1 MTNLKTIEVPD
12 LNFRQYLIE
21 TFSATYQGN
30 NSISIIPNDVTTIS
44 FSKFSKFSKIKSLEG
59 IEHFSELKT
68 LNIKLLDIKYLD
80 CKNNK
85 KLKNLA
91 IFECL
96 SLKNLKL
103 NDSLQNFFLNKCT
116 NLFNIDLRKSEKLN
130 IVRITNSAIASLD
143 FTACKNLSILQCVR
157 CPNLSYLNLKQV
169 KNTDSFSL
177 VAEDCPKLNYIL
189 ASEDI
194 FTKDSVRNF
203 VDARIAVVESKQQ
216 YDELIKDLPIVKFK
230 DYNFRSNIS
239 KYYFTFDRG
248 ISIDTTITK
257 FKLGLSPADIGI
269 RTLSESAIE
278 DVGKIESLD
287 GIENFTE
294 LETLDI
300 SYYKGGNSQKF
311 DLTPFKKLKEFF
323 GTNTRL
329 RSLDFKNNNELEII
343 NCSASPDLTFLNLL
357 NNSNLDSLSCT
368 GCAKLEYIVIPDNP
382 NMEGFDCTSCPE
394 LKYIFV
400 KDSNN
405 IPEGWTVD
413 KDEHTEYLNYNHEVV
428 STYRNFISN
437 HYRWSEKG
445 INFVYNQSGEDIPLH
460 SKVSIDQLIELNE
473 YANENGWTDLCE
485 VMVRFRIVEIVPEDK
500 FIEIALPAEID
511 LPAEINLPAT
521 EINLPATEIN
531 LPAAEINLPAAEINL
546 PAEDVV
552 NYYQRL
558 IDESNRKL
566 DKIERENK
574 LRIEM
579 LKRN

>member
-21 TFSATYQGN
+21 TFHATYQGN

-44 FSKFSKFSKIKSLEG
+44 FSEFSKFSKFSKIKSLEG

-85 KLKNLA
+85 KLKTLA

-103 NDSLQNFFLNKCT
+103 NDSLQNFFSNKCT

-143 FTACKNLSILQCVR
+143 FTACKNLSMLQCLR

-169 KNTDSFSL
+169 ENPDSFSL

-189 ASEDI
+189 AREDI
-194 FTKDSVRNF
+194 FIKDSVRNS

-239 KYYFTFDRG
+239 KYYLTFDRG
-248 ISIDTTITK
+248 ISIDTNITK

-300 SYYKGGNSQKF
+300 SYYKGGNSRKF
-311 DLTPFKKLKEFF
+311 DLTPFKKLKKFF
-323 GTNTRL
+323 GTNIGL
-329 RSLDFKNNNELEII
+329 SSLDFKNNNELKII

-357 NNSNLDSLSCT
+357 NNSKLDYLNCT

-382 NMEGFDCTSCPE
+382 NNMEGFDCTSCPE

-437 HYRWSEKG
+437 HYRWSQTG
-445 INFVYNQSGEDIPLH
+445 IDFVFNQFDINEDIPLH

-485 VMVRFRIVEIVPEDK
+485 VMVSFSIVEIVPEDK
-500 FIEIALPAEID
+500 FIEIALPAEI
-511 LPAEINLPAT
+511 
-521 EINLPATEIN
+521 N

-546 PAEDVV
+546 PTEDIV

-574 LRIEM
+574 LRIER